1 VDVTAAGYGWFVD
14 PTPADDSEFGL
25 GMAGSPAAGR
35 MDLLTVV
42 MHELG
47 HVIGLESRYDGDP
60 SDLMYVYLGTGTRR
74 LPAAADLPAAA
85 IPAIPSMPATSSVAG
100 VNDPGPRVPAGHG
113 LTEAGDSRTHVP
125 VAENTRRFGHPRRGE
140 LVGGARRFAPRPPAG
155 DVRRGC

>member
-1 VDVTAAGYGWFVD
+1 VSPADDARLHAVTAIATDLPDGYLGAAPLYGNTIYVDVTAAGYGWFAD

-100 VNDPGPRVPAGHG
+100 VNDPG
-113 LTEAGDSRTHVP
+113 L
-125 VAENTRRFGHPRRGE
+125 
-140 LVGGARRFAPRPPAG
+140 LL
-155 DVRRGC
+155 